1 MQTTEKEAQM
11 RKIVVFTIILA
22 SIAVIVLASR
32 HEETNAVVLPVK
44 VSKEEMAGKIFD
56 RPEMV
61 EMERY
66 GTATQDVMTLL
77 SSDKKFASGVYKA
90 GKHRAEWTV
99 EDGYGVD
106 EFLYMLDG
114 TMTLTSVDGSVQE
127 FGPGVRWLH
136 TIMGYLFRRWIWI
149 RITIQN

>member
-1 MQTTEKEAQM
+1 M
-11 RKIVVFTIILA
+11 RNIVVFTIILA
-22 SIAVIVLASR
+22 SIAVIVFASQ

-77 SSDKKFASGVYKA
+77 SSDKKFASGACTK
-90 GKHRAEWTV
+90 
-99 EDGYGVD
+99 
-106 EFLYMLDG
+106 
-114 TMTLTSVDGSVQE
+114 QE
-127 FGPGVRWLH
+127 NIALSGR
-136 TIMGYLFRRWIWI
+136 
-149 RITIQN
+149 